1 MPDNDNATVERKTL
15 HLIDLG
21 RYPIDDL
28 ESERGRAMV
37 AGFRRDLQVAG
48 CCTIPG
54 FLTPQVAA
62 TLAAE
67 AEADALAPRAWAGI
81 GEATP
86 YYGKID
92 PDLPDDL
99 PTDHPRLRTTPR
111 VMVQVAY
118 DLIPETSGLRRLY
131 LSAGLP
137 KFLAAVLGTERLHP
151 MACRYQA
158 VNISVMGAGGCQN
171 WHFDSSNFTIT
182 LMLQKPETGGEFQCV
197 PFLRDE
203 TDENYE
209 GVARVLDGDRKG
221 LLTIPLE
228 AGTLMIF
235 QGHRSL
241 HRVSEV
247 GGQVK
252 RLLTIMHYDTRPG
265 LIGKHEVNRK
275 LYGPRV
281 EPQVAGAAA

>member
-1 MPDNDNATVERKTL
+1 MSDSNQSNTESEALRQ
-15 HLIDLG
+15 IDLQ
-21 RYPIDDL
+21 RYPIHDL
-28 ESERGRAMV
+28 ESERGRSMV
-37 AGFRRDLQVAG
+37 AGFRHDLLDGG
-48 CCTIPG
+48 CCIVPG
-54 FLTPQVAA
+54 FLTSQATAA
-62 TLAAE
+62 LAAE
-67 AEADALAPRAWAGI
+67 ADVLAPRAWAGI

-92 PDLPDDL
+92 PGLPGDLPA
-99 PTDHPRLRTTPR
+99 DHPRRRTTR
-111 VMVQVAY
+111 RTMAQVAY

-131 LSAGLP
+131 LSAALP
-137 KFLAAVLGTERLHP
+137 TFLAAVLGTKRLYP

-158 VNISVMGAGGCQN
+158 VNISVMAAGGCQN
-171 WHFDSSNFTIT
+171 WHFDSSDFTIT
-182 LMLQKPETGGEFQCV
+182 LMLQKPETGGAFECV

-203 TDENYE
+203 GNENYE
-209 GVARVLDGDRKG
+209 GVARVLDGDREG
-221 LLTIPLE
+221 LLTMPFE

-247 GGQVK
+247 GGSVK

-265 LIGKHEVNRK
+265 LLGRHEVNQN

-281 EPQVAGAAA
+281 EEQVTGAAA